1 MYGNAKYDASEK
13 AFRLDGTSGTY
24 MSGTQNLGTGTPAHT
39 ITGWFK
45 QVVSLNNWTYVMFI
59 GTSGNGTQSGMLI
72 SNTGQIV
79 FDIYNTR
86 IDTTV
91 DASTGIWHHFAGV
104 FKGGTSVWDNAST
117 DLYINGK
124 LEGSAAPDSGTQYPF
139 NLTGNGIQFGSATAF
154 LRYFNG
160 FISQFKLYDTALT
173 ASEVKTLYDMGRCSN
188 AIPKTLH
195 IMGGMMR
202 YNNDIGKLQIHN
214 GAQWSTIGGITATG
228 GTITQV
234 NGYRLHT
241 FTSSGTFTLINTGG
255 YVDILIVG
263 GGGAGGGV
271 SNGGGG
277 GAGGIKFAQN
287 FPLTPGTYT
296 IVVGAGGAANGS
308 ANLPGASGSNSSFS
322 LPTNTGHGGGGG
334 GEYGVAATAGGSGGG
349 AGAYAGS
356 QSGGT
361 ANQGTNSTFTGY
373 GNNGGNSSGTSASRA
388 GGGGGG
394 AGGAGGANNGV
405 VPGQGGDGINL
416 SATFGTDVGE
426 SGHFASG
433 GHGQSRQATGVV
445 YNGPLGGGGG
455 NNGVRS
461 GLANTGGG
469 GHGGSGNS
477 GGSGIVIIR
486 YLI

>member
-1 MYGNAKYDASEK
+1 LE
-13 AFRLDGTSGTY
+13 FDGTDDLLEQTIKIDDPDFSHTV
-24 MSGTQNLGTGTPAHT
+24 SAWIKVNQKTLTNTLFSLGTPGAQPNR
-39 ITGWFK
+39 
-45 QVVSLNNWTYVMFI
+45 S
-59 GTSGNGTQSGMLI
+59 SS
-72 SNTGQIV
+72 S
-79 FDIYNTR
+79 IYAT
-86 IDTTV
+86 
-91 DASTGIWHHFAGV
+91 STGFGYVFYGGDMNITYSYSPGIWYHIVGTRA
-104 FKGGTSVWDNAST
+104 KGGTYATNQKFYVNGVDVTGSST
-117 DLYINGK
+117 FSSSTGSILTLPTYSTLLIGK
-124 LEGSAAPDSGTQYPF
+124 VLWS
-139 NLTGNGIQFGSATAF
+139 TAM
-154 LRYFNG
+154 FNG

-308 ANLPGASGSNSSFS
+308 ANIPGASGSNSSFS
-322 LPTNTGHGGGGG
+322 LPTNTGTGGGGG

-349 AGAYAGS
+349 AGAYVVLS
-356 QSGGT
+356 TGGT
-361 ANQGTNSTFTGY
+361 GNQGTNSTFTGY
-373 GNNGGNSSGTSASRA
+373 GNNGGNSSGTSSARA

-394 AGGAGGANNGV
+394 AGSVGGVNSGS

-433 GHGQSRQATGVV
+433 GHGQNRQDTGKV